1 MANLLFYRGEEKL
14 IEYRLQSG
22 RTSIGR
28 ADSCDVAIPGEAV
41 SRTHCFVVQRGDAFE
56 VIDRSRH
63 GITIDGQSAKRAIL
77 SDGTEI
83 GLGGYRIVFRTSVEV
98 AAPTAETQG
107 HARRQVRPDPV
118 QALHQA
124 RC

>member
-28 ADSCDVAIPGEAV
+28 ADSCDVAIPGEAI
-41 SRTHCFVVQRGDAFE
+41 SRTHCFVVQRGDAYE

-63 GITIDGQSAKRAIL
+63 GITVDGRTVKRSGL
-77 SDGTEI
+77 TDGTEV
-83 GLGGYRIVFRTSVEV
+83 GLGGYRIVFRTTVEV
-98 AAPTAETQG
+98 AEPTAET
-107 HARRQVRPDPV
+107 VPDRGYEV
-118 QALHQA
+118 VVGAGVESLVV
-124 RC
+124 